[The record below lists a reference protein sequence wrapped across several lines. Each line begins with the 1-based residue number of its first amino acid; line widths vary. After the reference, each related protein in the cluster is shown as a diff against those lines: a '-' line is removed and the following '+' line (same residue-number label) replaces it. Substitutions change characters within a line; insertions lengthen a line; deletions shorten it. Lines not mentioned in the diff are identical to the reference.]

1 MSNQISNIEFRFTEE
16 VLAQLR
22 QPALGKTEP
31 TAVLDDFFEGEGE
44 AAASSGSEQEVVAD
58 AEDAESSQSPTDRS
72 MGEFYALRRELLVTT
87 AAFGGVIF
95 PAVWY
100 FYDRNVALNYLLGAI
115 TGIVYL
121 KLLGRNV
128 ERLGTEKQKV
138 GQSHIAVLVGVLIL
152 SSRLDGLHIFPVFMG
167 FLTYKATLLLY
178 ALRTYLRPTAE

>member
-16 VLAQLR
+16 APTRPR
-22 QPALGKTEP
+22 QPASEGAEP
-31 TAVLDDFFEGEGE
+31 TAVLDDFFEGEEGT
-44 AAASSGSEQEVVAD
+44 AVASESDGIVD
-58 AEDAESSQSPTDRS
+58 AESAESSQSDTDRS

-87 AAFGGVIF
+87 AAFGGVVF

-100 FYDRNVALNYLLGAI
+100 FYDRNVALNYLLGAV
-115 TGIVYL
+115 TGIAYL

-138 GQSHIAVLVGVLIL
+138 GQSHIAVLVGVLVL
-152 SSRLDGLHIFPVFMG
+152 SARIDGLHIFPVFMG

-178 ALRTYLRPTAE
+178 ALRVYLQPSTAD